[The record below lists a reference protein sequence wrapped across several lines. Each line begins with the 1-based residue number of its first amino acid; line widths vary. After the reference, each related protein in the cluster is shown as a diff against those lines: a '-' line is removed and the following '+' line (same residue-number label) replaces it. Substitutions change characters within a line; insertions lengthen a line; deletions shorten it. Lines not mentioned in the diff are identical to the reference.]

1 MRRLSLR
8 AILLRMSISPWP
20 IRLATAAAGVA
31 LLSAAFPQAQQRGAT
46 PERGVDLV
54 TVDLVAL
61 TTGGLPVSDL
71 KAEELTVRV
80 GGRRRAVRSLQ
91 LISPPETP
99 PGADPALPSPF
110 GTNAASATGRA
121 LVLIIDDDSFR
132 VGREVPLREAV
143 DRLIASLS
151 PRDRLSLVT
160 MPYGG
165 LKVPLTTE
173 HARVR
178 TALSRIVG
186 QASASETGSELACR
200 TRRTLES
207 LVGYLD
213 SNFGIRETPVTIMF
227 ITGGLAGPRRDA
239 PVTMAPGMCE
249 LTSDMFEQVGVAA
262 GASRAN
268 FYVIQPGDMMATPG
282 VQRENIAGADFRGS
296 DNPLEGIE
304 HLAGVTGGRMLPLT
318 GSAEGGLERVLRES
332 ASYYLVGLDPTA
344 TDRSGRS
351 QQLEV
356 RVSRPNVQVRTRP
369 HITFRRPET
378 VNAAPTNPSPR
389 EMLSV
394 ATVFRDLP
402 LRASAY
408 AALDPD
414 GQSLRVVTLAETV
427 EPDVK
432 IGSLMAALYDQD
444 GKVTSSWAATAEEL
458 QRSPIIGAMPAA
470 IGAYRLRV
478 AAIDTT
484 GRSGTVDYDLEAE
497 VVRTGPLR
505 LSSLILG
512 LSREGRFSPKL
523 RFTTEPVAIGYLE
536 MYGGSPGLK
545 ISSALEI
552 ARTLN
557 GPPLA
562 AVPFAI
568 ESAGAD
574 RYVATGAIPIGTL
587 EPGDYIVRALI
598 GLEGQALT
606 RVVRTLRKAP
616 R

>member
-1 MRRLSLR
+1 
-8 AILLRMSISPWP
+8 MSISPWP
-20 IRLATAAAGVA
+20 IRLATVAACVA
-31 LLSAAFPQAQQRGAT
+31 LLSPALPQAQQRGAT

-54 TVDLVAL
+54 TVDLVAVTSTGEPVPDL
-61 TTGGLPVSDL
+61 T
-71 KAEELTVRV
+71 AEEIIVRI
-80 GGRRRAVRSLQ
+80 GGRRRTVRSLQ
-91 LISPPETP
+91 LITP
-99 PGADPALPSPF
+99 PDTPAGADPVLPAPF
-110 GTNAASATGRA
+110 GTNAASAAGRA
-121 LVLIIDDDSFR
+121 LVLILDDDSFR

-143 DRLIASLS
+143 DMLIARLS

-186 QASASETGSELACR
+186 QAAAGETGSELACR

-207 LVGYLD
+207 LAGYLD
-213 SNFGIRETPVTIMF
+213 SNLGIRETPVTIMF

-239 PVTMAPGMCE
+239 PVTMGPGICE
-249 LTSDMFEQVGVAA
+249 LTSDMFAHVGVAA
-262 GASRAN
+262 GAARAN
-268 FYVIQPGDMMATPG
+268 FYVIQPGDMMATPP
-282 VQRENIAGADFRGS
+282 VQHENIAGAGYLGS

-304 HLAGVTGGRMLPLT
+304 HLAGVTGGKMLPLT
-318 GSAEGGLERVLRES
+318 GSANGGLAQVLRES
-332 ASYYLVGLDPTA
+332 ASYYLVGLEPGGS
-344 TDRSGRS
+344 DRSGRS
-351 QQLEV
+351 QQLEI

-378 VNAAPTNPSPR
+378 VNAPPTNPSPR
-389 EMLSV
+389 EMLGV

-408 AALDPD
+408 TALDPD
-414 GQSLRVVTLAETV
+414 GQSLRVVTLAEPV
-427 EPDVK
+427 DPDVN
-432 IGSLMAALYDQD
+432 IASLMAALYDQD
-444 GKVTSSWAATAEEL
+444 GKVASSWAATAEEL

-512 LSREGRFSPKL
+512 LSREGRFAPKL
-523 RFTTEPVAIGYLE
+523 RFTTEPAAIGYLE
-536 MYGGSPGLK
+536 MYGGNPGMK

-557 GPPLA
+557 GPAMA
-562 AVPFAI
+562 AAPFAI
-568 ESAGAD
+568 ESGGAD
-574 RYVATGAIPIGTL
+574 RYIATGAIPIGAL
-587 EPGDYIVRALI
+587 PPGDYIVRALI

-606 RVVRTLRKAP
+606 RVVRTLRKAAPP